1 MERKR
6 GKVYLVGAGPGDPKL
21 ISLKGL
27 ECIREADVIIHDYLA
42 SPGLLVHARPDAE
55 IIYVGKSG
63 SKHTM
68 EQDEINA
75 LLARKA
81 REGKVVVRLKGGDP
95 FIFGRGGEEALEL
108 AKNDIPFEVVPGISS
123 AYAVPAYAGIPV
135 THRGLTSTVAFVTG
149 HEDPTKLDS
158 DIDWEKLATGVGTI
172 IFLMGVKNLP
182 LIAKQLIRH
191 GRSVYTPIALIRWGT
206 TPRQQTL
213 TGTLG
218 DIVEKARKDNFK
230 PPAIIVVGEV
240 VSLRE
245 KLSWFEK
252 KPLFGRR
259 TMVTRSRTQASE
271 LVAALEELGAEEVEF
286 PTIKIIPPRSY
297 GELDAAIKK
306 ILGSRLPTPDS
317 PLPYDWL
324 IFTSINGVS
333 HFFERLWALNGDA
346 RDLKGVKLA
355 AIGSATA
362 GELEKMGLRVDYV
375 PGEYRAEAVVEGF
388 RKMGVEGL
396 RILIPRARKAREV
409 LPEKLKEMG
418 AEVETVVAYETV
430 IDRTS
435 AGKARELLERGEIDI
450 ITFTSSSTVRNFV
463 DLLKGLDLSRVLD
476 GVKIACIGPI
486 TAKTAEDLGLKVD
499 VIAKEYTIKGL
510 VQAIVLS
517 YQPANGR

>member
-1 MERKR
+1 MKRKM

-27 ECIREADVIIHDYLA
+27 ECIREAEVVVHDYLA
-42 SPGLLVHARPDAE
+42 SPRLLVHARPDAE

-63 SKHTM
+63 SKHMM

-75 LLARKA
+75 LLVKKA

-108 AKNDIPFEVVPGISS
+108 AKNGIPFEVIPGISS

-135 THRGLTSTVAFVTG
+135 THRGLASTVAFVTG

-172 IFLMGVKNLP
+172 IFLMGVRNLL
-182 LIAKQLIRH
+182 LIVEQLIRH
-191 GRSVYTPIALIRWGT
+191 GRGGDTPIALIRWGT

-218 DIVEKARKDNFK
+218 DIVEKARKASFK

-252 KPLFGRR
+252 RPLFGKRIL
-259 TMVTRSRTQASE
+259 VTRSRTQTSE
-271 LVAALEELGAEEVEF
+271 LVAALEELGAEVVEF
-286 PTIKIIPPRSY
+286 PTIKIIPPTSY
-297 GELDAAIKK
+297 GELDTAIKK
-306 ILGSRLPTPDS
+306 ILGTRHPTPDIR
-317 PLPYDWL
+317 PIYDWL
-324 IFTSINGVS
+324 IFTSVNGVS
-333 HFFERLWALNGDA
+333 RFFERLRFLGGDA

-362 GELEKMGLRVDYV
+362 GELKKMGLKVDYV
-375 PGEYRAEAVVEGF
+375 PDEYRAEAVVEGF
-388 RKMGVEGL
+388 REMGVKGL
-396 RILIPRARKAREV
+396 RVFIPRAKEAREI
-409 LPEKLKEMG
+409 LPQKLREMG

-430 IDRTS
+430 IDSTS
-435 AGKARELLERGEIDI
+435 AGKARELLERREVDVI
-450 ITFTSSSTVRNFV
+450 IFTSSSTVRNFV
-463 DLLKGLDLSRVLD
+463 DLLKGVNLSRVLD

-486 TAKTAEDLGLKVD
+486 TAKTAEELGLKVD
-499 VIAKEYTIKGL
+499 VVAKEYTIKGL
-510 VQAIVLS
+510 VRAIASS
-517 YQPANGR
+517 YQPGNG